1 MALGARTGHVIRMV
15 LRDSL
20 LLAVAGVALGT
31 AGALAVTR
39 VLAKLLFDVKPT
51 DPATF
56 VAVALLLTAI
66 ALFAGWV
73 PARRAIAVDPLTA
86 LRFE

>member
-1 MALGARTGHVIRMV
+1 V

-20 LLAVAGVALGT
+20 LLAVAGVSLGT

-56 VAVALLLTAI
+56 LAVALVLTAI
-66 ALFAGWV
+66 ALFAGWI
-73 PARRAIAVDPLTA
+73 PARRATRVDPLTA